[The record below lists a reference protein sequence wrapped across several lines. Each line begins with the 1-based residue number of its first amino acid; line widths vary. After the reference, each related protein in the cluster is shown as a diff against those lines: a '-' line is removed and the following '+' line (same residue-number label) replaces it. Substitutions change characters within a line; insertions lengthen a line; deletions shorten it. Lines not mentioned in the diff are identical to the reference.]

1 MNGKKIT
8 RPKPANLEREEWRRF
23 RIKNPELLS
32 EAKRILESHHLT
44 RRETAIILEALAV
57 QSEFSCRDFDK

>member
-23 RIKNPELLS
+23 CIKNPELLG
-32 EAKRILESHHLT
+32 EAKRILEPHHLT